1 MIFALKYLSATLK
14 QHSEPFDQAS
24 QKADNAFVICYLEL
38 IMSDLQTLPIVL
50 ASTSPRRQELLLAAG
65 VEFMMRS
72 VEIDESW
79 QIKETPTDYIN
90 RMVLT
95 KAQQASLLGDL
106 PNKCLLITADTIGV
120 IGDMVLTKP
129 KDRADAYRMWQM
141 LSETSHEIW
150 TAVCVSVIEAGQ
162 LIDQAVICECTKVTF
177 VKLTQ
182 SMMADYWATGEP
194 QDKAGAYA
202 IQGGAMAWVL
212 SIDGSYTNVVG
223 LPLAQTLALIDQML
237 AKQ

>member
-1 MIFALKYLSATLK
+1 MNDIK
-14 QHSEPFDQAS
+14 
-24 QKADNAFVICYLEL
+24 
-38 IMSDLQTLPIVL
+38 TLPIVL

-65 VEFMMRS
+65 VKFVVNA

-79 QIKETPTDYIN
+79 QAKEIPTDYIN

-95 KAQQASLLGDL
+95 KAQQAALNSHL
-106 PNKCLLITADTIGV
+106 PDKCLLITADTIGV
-120 IGDMVLTKP
+120 IDDLVLTKP

-141 LSETSHEIW
+141 LSDTSHEIW
-150 TAVCVSVIEAGQ
+150 TAVCISVIDAGQ
-162 LIDQAVICECTKVTF
+162 IVDQAVICECTKVTF
-177 VKLTQ
+177 VKITQ
-182 SMMADYWATGEP
+182 AMMATYWASGEP

-223 LPLAQTLALIDQML
+223 LPLAQTLALIDKMALQTVN
-237 AKQ
+237 